1 MIVTWHEY
9 SLIAFVVTFVIAAF
23 ANAIISLTM
32 ITALNRLRSADERI
46 PVFISSVADLKWSIR
61 NGPFPFVRI
70 LKEFH
75 QQFPESPLYFWSIF
89 ILAYWCVVFATVV
102 LSFFLVR

>member
-1 MIVTWHEY
+1 MTWHEY
-9 SLIAFVVTFVIAAF
+9 SLIAFIVTFVIAAF

-32 ITALNRLRSADERI
+32 IDALNRSRVLNDRI
-46 PVFISSVADLKWSIR
+46 PVFISSIADLKWSIR

-70 LKEFH
+70 LKDFH
-75 QQFPESPLYFWSIF
+75 RQFPESPLYFWSIF
-89 ILAYWCVVFATVV
+89 ILAYWCVVFVGVV